1 MPKKI
6 DLSASDLIQLL
17 KLEEHP
23 EGGYYRQTYKSYE
36 LIPRE
41 VLPPRYE
48 SPRSYGTSIYYLLTK
63 ETCSRLHKVASDE
76 TFHFYFGAP
85 VEMLLLFPDN
95 RADIVVLGH
104 NILARQQPQ
113 YTVPKGIWQGS
124 KILQDP
130 DYPDY
135 ALMGTTVAPGF
146 EYDDFEL
153 AKRAEL
159 LAEYKEFEKQILDL
173 T

>member
-1 MPKKI
+1 MPKQI

-17 KLEEHP
+17 KLDEHP
-23 EGGYYRQTYKSYE
+23 EGGFYRQTYKSYE
-36 LIPRE
+36 LIPRD

-48 SPRSYGTSIYYLLTK
+48 SPRSYGTAIYYLLTK

-85 VEMLLLFPDN
+85 VEMLLLFPDK
-95 RADIVVLGH
+95 RAETVTLGH

-113 YTVPKGIWQGS
+113 FTVPKGIWQGS
-124 KILQDP
+124 KIKP
-130 DYPDY
+130 DDESPDY
-135 ALMGTTVAPGF
+135 ALLGTTVSPGF
-146 EYDDFEL
+146 EYEDFEL
-153 AKRAEL
+153 ANRSEII
-159 LAEYKEFEKQILDL
+159 AEYKEFEELILAL

>member
-23 EGGYYRQTYKSYE
+23 EGGFYRQTYKSYE
-36 LIPRE
+36 QIPKE
-41 VLPPRYE
+41 VLPARYANQ
-48 SPRSYGTSIYYLLTK
+48 RSYGTAIYYLLTK

-85 VEMLLLFPDN
+85 VEMLLLFPDK
-95 RADIVVLGH
+95 RAETIVLGH
-104 NILARQQPQ
+104 NILNREQPQ
-113 YTVPKGIWQGS
+113 FTVPKDIWQGS
-124 KILQDP
+124 KVRQDP
-130 DYPDY
+130 DCPDY
-135 ALMGTTVAPGF
+135 ALLGTTVSPGF

-153 AKRAEL
+153 AKRSDL
-159 LAEYKEFEKQILDL
+159 IAEYQEFEAQIISL

>member
-23 EGGYYRQTYKSYE
+23 EGGFYRQTYKSYE
-36 LIPRE
+36 LIPKE

-48 SPRSYGTSIYYLLTK
+48 SPRSYGTAIYYLITK
-63 ETCSRLHKVASDE
+63 EKCSRLHKVASDE

-85 VEMLLLFPDN
+85 VEMLLLFPDK
-95 RADIVVLGH
+95 RAENIVLGH

-113 YTVPKGIWQGS
+113 FTVPKGIWQGS
-124 KILQDP
+124 KIRDEE
-130 DYPDY
+130 DSPDY
-135 ALMGTTVAPGF
+135 ALLGATVAPGF
-146 EYDDFEL
+146 EYADFEL
-153 AKRAEL
+153 ATRAEI
-159 LAEYKEFEKQILDL
+159 LAEYQDFESQISDL
-173 T
+173 L